1 MQVLIHDNSQMI
13 VIRTRRG
20 KKNQLSSVYELVP
33 QIEAEKKMKCEM
45 STWLI
50 MGDEYWDI
58 LKIVIQVKNQIKKR
72 SGLWS
77 VGSKKRPNQQSNC
90 LSH

>member
-33 QIEAEKKMKCEM
+33 QIEAEKKWNVKCQLG
-45 STWLI
+45 S
-50 MGDEYWDI
+50 
-58 LKIVIQVKNQIKKR
+58 
-72 SGLWS
+72 LW
-77 VGSKKRPNQQSNC
+77 VTNIETF
-90 LSH
+90 